1 MAAFR
6 QAQFKWLLLRP
17 EPIRLP
23 RVGRTKRS
31 FLAAE
36 PWAPSPLRQRK
47 EILIAGSP
55 QWCSPHRS
63 EEHTSELQSL
73 MRISYAVFCLKKQ
86 NTITHT
92 PQTIHGTTQHK
103 T

>member
-55 QWCSPHRS
+55 QWSSPPHKALQWCTQHRS
-63 EEHTSELQSL
+63 VRHRKTVVSGERMLGSVVSGGR
-73 MRISYAVFCLKKQ
+73 RIHKK
-86 NTITHT
+86 
-92 PQTIHGTTQHK
+92 K
-103 T
+103 K